1 MIATKTK
8 KERRT
13 FEVLLILV
21 VLGMTSL
28 LYQMGGHKMV
38 ILNLFFLPVVLSGYF
53 LGRSSAGTLA
63 MFSAVAVTIVIAL
76 DSRGFASYTSPVVIG
91 LVVTVWAGVLG
102 LTALLVGTLC
112 DERAAKV
119 KELHA
124 AYVGVVEVLAKYL
137 QSANPRAKIRSV
149 RCAELSQ
156 QVAEKMRLS
165 QKEVDDIRVGALLY
179 DMSNVEITT
188 KLISKAVDTI
198 EAHSGAHRH
207 TFQGM
212 DLVHSLEPV
221 LSGAVPLLMNQ
232 DDAVHDCLAREEGD
246 HVSIPLGAKIIRAVR
261 AFDEL
266 TSDESSGLPLSPRDA
281 IAAMRRDVSAKYSD
295 RVLRAL
301 ERAVLDQ
308 RDLASR
314 EPAFSAS

>member
-1 MIATKTK
+1 MATSPSN
-8 KERRT
+8 KERKT
-13 FEVLLILV
+13 FEIMLVLI

-28 LYQMGGHKMV
+28 LYQMQGHKMV
-38 ILNLFFLPVVLSGYF
+38 ILNLFFLPIVLSGYF

-63 MFSAVAVTIVIAL
+63 VFSAIAVSIVIAL
-76 DSRGFASYTSPVVIG
+76 DSTGFATYTSPVIIG

-137 QSANPRAKIRSV
+137 QSANPRAKVRSI

-156 QVAEKMRLS
+156 QVAERMRLS
-165 QKEVDDIRVGALLY
+165 QKQVDDIRVGALLY

-188 KLISKAVDTI
+188 KLISKAVDSI
-198 EAHSGAHRH
+198 EAQSASHRH

-232 DDAVHDCLAREEGD
+232 DDAVHDCLAGEEDGQAA
-246 HVSIPLGAKIIRAVR
+246 IPLGAKIIRAVR
-261 AFDEL
+261 AYDEL
-266 TSDESSGLPLSPRDA
+266 TADEGSGLPLQPREA
-281 IAAMRRDVSAKYSD
+281 IAAMRRDSSARYSEQVV
-295 RVLRAL
+295 RIL
-301 ERAVLDQ
+301 ERCVTQ
-308 RDLASR
+308 QQHEQPSR
-314 EPAFSAS
+314 EPAHAV